1 MNYLD
6 VPEYGK
12 QNRDSGK
19 ERLYYQTRPLSALS
33 DLDALVAKKKE
44 EMYNANDRTYD
55 KGEYVY
61 DPATGKYTFVP
72 RASAAAVGLPASPN
86 YILPSGRG
94 GDGYNEGSRGSSFDK
109 ALQDQE
115 DAEPGDRYAPVPN
128 NNPGGVNTNKNFVNS
143 ILSNPLVGR
152 VVNFFGSKQNPNMV
166 TVEDRTGV
174 PVSDASENAQPG
186 DRYAS
191 GNLNGTPNPGSFD
204 LSAPTNTVNVNDA
217 AANAAADSARA
228 YAAAVAEGMRS
239 DSRSN
244 ADGNNSVGGG
254 PGPGDGARDAGGEGG
269 FGDGGGRFA
278 AAGGLME
285 ARYASGGLGSLG
297 DYSDG
302 GQLLRGPGDGVSDS
316 IPASIAN
323 KRPARL
329 ADGEFVVPSRIVSE
343 LGNGS
348 TEAGARKLY
357 AMLDRIQAGRKK
369 SIGKGKVAV
378 NSKAQK
384 QLPA

>member
-6 VPEYGK
+6 VPEYGS

-19 ERLYYQTRPLSALS
+19 ERLYYQTRPLPALS

-72 RASAAAVGLPASPN
+72 RASAVAVGLPASPS

-94 GDGYNEGSRGSSFDK
+94 GDG
-109 ALQDQE
+109 
-115 DAEPGDRYAPVPN
+115 PGY
-128 NNPGGVNTNKNFVNS
+128 
-143 ILSNPLVGR
+143 
-152 VVNFFGSKQNPNMV
+152 
-166 TVEDRTGV
+166 
-174 PVSDASENAQPG
+174 
-186 DRYAS
+186 
-191 GNLNGTPNPGSFD
+191 
-204 LSAPTNTVNVNDA
+204 
-217 AANAAADSARA
+217 
-228 YAAAVAEGMRS
+228 
-239 DSRSN
+239 
-244 ADGNNSVGGG
+244 G
-254 PGPGDGARDAGGEGG
+254 PGPQGDGYSPMSSPLSQSFNGSLGYNLAQGYSTALGGLLPGAVIAGMIAQGMSPGQIAEAGKLSAQAQQDAVAGYVSGTMFGAPPSSASTFGGAGYGTPVSEGG
-269 FGDGGGRFA
+269 YGVTSQTGGGTAANPMSVDPATAQGQQAAAAAA
-278 AAGGLME
+278 AAGTTGQSISDMAESEGVALGPAATSNSNPE
-285 ARYASGGLGSLG
+285 LGYARGGIAALAQGGLGSLG